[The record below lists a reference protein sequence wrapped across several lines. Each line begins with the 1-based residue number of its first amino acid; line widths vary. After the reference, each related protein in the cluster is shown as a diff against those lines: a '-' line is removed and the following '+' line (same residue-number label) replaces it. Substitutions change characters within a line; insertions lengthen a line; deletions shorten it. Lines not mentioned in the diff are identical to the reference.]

1 MNSKEW
7 KVKWEV
13 IAIMLVIILIFVIG
27 MQLL

>member
-13 IAIMLVIILIFVIG
+13 VVLLLAITVMFALCMHLS
-27 MQLL
+27 